1 MIDWTEL
8 EAQIGL
14 EALPAFHRA
23 FLVARGVDV
32 TGMMLRRV
40 QQTVEREI
48 NKLVLE
54 GKAQRQMLAGTTA
67 RREDTRIWID
77 PGALD
82 GLELNDGRSLQA
94 LIEQLPRQA

>member
-1 MIDWTEL
+1 MAHASMIDWTQL

-23 FLVARGVDV
+23 FLVSRGVDV

-40 QQTVEREI
+40 QQNVEREI

-54 GKAQRQMLAGTTA
+54 GKAK
-67 RREDTRIWID
+67 REEARIWID
-77 PGALD
+77 PGLLID
-82 GLELNDGRSLQA
+82 LKLSDGRDLQS

>member
-8 EAQIGL
+8 ENQIGL

-23 FLVARGVDV
+23 FLESRGVDV

-48 NKLVLE
+48 NKLALE
-54 GKAQRQMLAGTTA
+54 DRAK
-67 RREDTRIWID
+67 REDTQIWID
-77 PGALD
+77 PGVLI
-82 GLELNDGRSLQA
+82 GLELSDGRDLKSL
-94 LIEQLPRQA
+94 LEQLPRQA

>member
-1 MIDWTEL
+1 MTQAGMIDWTEL

-23 FLVARGVDV
+23 FLESRGVDV

-54 GKAQRQMLAGTTA
+54 GKAKRD
-67 RREDTRIWID
+67 DTRIWID
-77 PGALD
+77 PGVLN
-82 GLELNDGRSLQA
+82 GLELSDGRSLQA
-94 LIEQLPRQA
+94 LIEQLPRQP

>member
-1 MIDWTEL
+1 MIDWTVL

-23 FLVARGVDV
+23 FLVSRGVDV

-54 GKAQRQMLAGTTA
+54 GKAK
-67 RREDTRIWID
+67 REDTRIWID
-77 PGALD
+77 PGVLTD
-82 GLELNDGRSLQA
+82 LGLNGLELSDGRSLQS

>member
-1 MIDWTEL
+1 MMQYMIDWTEL
-8 EAQIGL
+8 ENQIGL
-14 EALPAFHRA
+14 ESLPAFHRA
-23 FLVARGVDV
+23 FLVSRGVNV

-54 GKAQRQMLAGTTA
+54 QKAK
-67 RREDTRIWID
+67 REDTRIWID
-77 PGALD
+77 SGVLN
-82 GLELNDGRSLQA
+82 GLELSDGRSLQS

>member
-1 MIDWTEL
+1 MTQAGMIDWTEL
-8 EAQIGL
+8 EAQVGL

-23 FLVARGVDV
+23 FLMSRGVDV

-54 GKAQRQMLAGTTA
+54 EKAKRD
-67 RREDTRIWID
+67 DTRIWID
-77 PGALD
+77 PGVLSR
-82 GLELNDGRSLQA
+82 LELSDERGLQA
-94 LIEQLPRQA
+94 LIEQLPRQP

>member
-1 MIDWTEL
+1 MTQAGMIDWTEL

-23 FLVARGVDV
+23 FLVSTGVDV

-54 GKAQRQMLAGTTA
+54 GRAK
-67 RREDTRIWID
+67 REDTRIWID
-77 PGALD
+77 PGVLV
-82 GLELNDGRSLQA
+82 GLELSNGRDLQA

>member
-8 EAQIGL
+8 ENQIGL

-54 GKAQRQMLAGTTA
+54 HKA
-67 RREDTRIWID
+67 RREDSQIWID
-77 PGALD
+77 PGVLS
-82 GLELNDGRSLQA
+82 GLELSDGRSLHS
-94 LIEQLPRQA
+94 LIEQLPRQP

>member
-8 EAQIGL
+8 EAQVGL

-23 FLVARGVDV
+23 FLTARGVDV

-48 NKLVLE
+48 NKLALE
-54 GKAQRQMLAGTTA
+54 GKAK
-67 RREDTRIWID
+67 REDSQIWID
-77 PGALD
+77 PGVLS
-82 GLELNDGRSLQA
+82 GLELSDGRSLQS
-94 LIEQLPRQA
+94 LIEQLPRQP

>member
-14 EALPAFHRA
+14 ESLPAFHRA
-23 FLVARGVDV
+23 FLVSRGVDI

-54 GKAQRQMLAGTTA
+54 GRAKRD
-67 RREDTRIWID
+67 DTRIWID
-77 PGALD
+77 PGIIEK
-82 GLELNDGRSLQA
+82 LELSDLKLSDGRNLQS
-94 LIEQLPRQA
+94 LIEQLPRQP

>member
-14 EALPAFHRA
+14 EALPTFHRA
-23 FLVARGVDV
+23 FLVARGVDI

-54 GKAQRQMLAGTTA
+54 GRAKRD
-67 RREDTRIWID
+67 DTRIWID
-77 PGALD
+77 PGIIEK
-82 GLELNDGRSLQA
+82 LELSDLKLSDGRNLQS
-94 LIEQLPRQA
+94 LIEQLPRQP

>member
-1 MIDWTEL
+1 MAQAMIDWTKL

-54 GKAQRQMLAGTTA
+54 NKAK
-67 RREDTRIWID
+67 REDTRIWID
-77 PGALD
+77 PGTLD
-82 GLELNDGRSLQA
+82 GLELFDGQSLES
-94 LIEQLPRQA
+94 LIEQLPRQP

>member
-14 EALPAFHRA
+14 ESLPAFHRA
-23 FLVARGVDV
+23 FLVSRGVDI

-54 GKAQRQMLAGTTA
+54 GRAKRD
-67 RREDTRIWID
+67 DTRIWID
-77 PGALD
+77 PGIIEK
-82 GLELNDGRSLQA
+82 LELSDLKLSDGRNLQS

>member
-1 MIDWTEL
+1 MAQAMIDWMEL

-54 GKAQRQMLAGTTA
+54 DKAKRQ
-67 RREDTRIWID
+67 DTRIWID
-77 PGALD
+77 PGAFA
-82 GLELNDGRSLQA
+82 GLRLNDGRDLQA
-94 LIEQLPRQA
+94 LLEQLPRQA

>member
-1 MIDWTEL
+1 MIDWTQL

-23 FLVARGVDV
+23 FLVSRGVDV

-40 QQTVEREI
+40 QQNVEREI

-54 GKAQRQMLAGTTA
+54 GKAK
-67 RREDTRIWID
+67 REEARIWID
-77 PGALD
+77 PGLLID
-82 GLELNDGRSLQA
+82 LKLSDGRDLQS